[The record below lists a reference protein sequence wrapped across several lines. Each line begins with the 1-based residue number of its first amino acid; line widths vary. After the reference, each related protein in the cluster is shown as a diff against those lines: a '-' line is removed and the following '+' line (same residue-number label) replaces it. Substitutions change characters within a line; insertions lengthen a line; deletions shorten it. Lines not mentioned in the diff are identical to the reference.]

1 MKVVGYVIAIIG
13 IIIGLVAVANYTVLK
28 HGLFNQQHMDLI
40 VGIVGLVVLIIG
52 IILAAM
58 SGRSAS
64 AA

>member
-1 MKVVGYVIAIIG
+1 MKGVGIVVAIIG

-28 HGLFNQQHMDLI
+28 HGLFNAQHMDLI
-40 VGIVGLVVLIIG
+40 VGVVGLVVLIIG

-58 SGRSAS
+58 GGRGAS